1 MSGRQVGRYHDSI
14 GVSTYLRFELAGL
27 SCYRHGRDIHEL
39 TLRNYEIII
48 EEISK
53 LS

>member
-27 SCYRHGRDIHEL
+27 SCYQHGRVNMFPVKVIADP
-39 TLRNYEIII
+39 T
-48 EEISK
+48 
-53 LS
+53 